1 MVDGEQL
8 AHKQAQ
14 LLEQAQK
21 VLHLTEP
28 YYPVRQAARL
38 LGISRSLLYE
48 YLSDPRLSIERLRGE
63 EHGRRF
69 IWARDIERIW
79 VIRHSVSP
87 KRSA

>member
-1 MVDGEQL
+1 MADEERL

-14 LLEQAQK
+14 LLEQAK
-21 VLHLTEP
+21 RVLRLTEP
-28 YYPVRQAARL
+28 YYSVYQAARL
-38 LGISRSLLYE
+38 LGISRSLLYQ
-48 YLSDPRLSIERLRGE
+48 YLSDPRLQIEDLRGE

-69 IWARDIERIW
+69 LWAKDIERIW